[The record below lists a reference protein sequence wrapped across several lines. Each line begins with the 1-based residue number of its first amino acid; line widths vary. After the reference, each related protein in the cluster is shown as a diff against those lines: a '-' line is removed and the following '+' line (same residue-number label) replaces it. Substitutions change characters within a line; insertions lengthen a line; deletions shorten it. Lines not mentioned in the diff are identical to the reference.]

1 MMIIKITIVMMII
14 IMSRPA
20 CCVPAF
26 TENKHSKSFDLCSKI
41 KTHIENNN
49 DSDSVSSLRD
59 Q

>member
-1 MMIIKITIVMMII
+1 MMII

-41 KTHIENNN
+41 ETHIENNN